1 MFITIMIL
9 LFNLYYIFIS
19 FGVEHFASDSMES
32 VICDNIL
39 SPSVM
44 LPPQIHNENLKTT
57 QLT

>member
-1 MFITIMIL
+1 MIL

-57 QLT
+57 QLTWT